1 MTTRLAST
9 PARVRLHPGVR
20 LGALLLLVATAVGC
34 SSNSGPGTPSPDG
47 GPALDADTVRFLEQ
61 STFGPT
67 EALVISVQDA
77 GFSAFLDA
85 QFAAPASS
93 LGTYPVNLEAPAVK
107 CPTGSAPTCYR
118 DTFTSFLP
126 AVQFFDNALTGN
138 DQLRQRVAFALS
150 QILVVSDGE
159 VNSTYGMAD
168 YEQLLLTDAFANYRQ
183 ILQDVTLSPAMGRY
197 LNMVNNDKANP
208 AKGTHPNENYAR
220 ELLQL
225 FSIGLAKLNP
235 DGSVVTDT
243 NGQPVPTYD
252 QSVVDGYAA
261 VFTGWTYPTVPGATQ
276 KPHNPVNYRGVME
289 AVEANHDTTAKT
301 LLSGV
306 TLPAG
311 QTAEQDLKGALD
323 ILFAH
328 PNLGPFIGKQLIQ
341 FLVTSNPSPA
351 YVARVSAAF
360 ADNGSGVR
368 GDLRAVVR
376 AILLDPEARGAVQSA
391 PSYGKLREPAL
402 LATNLGRA
410 LGVRSDG
417 VYLRNASAAMEQP
430 VYQSGSVFNFYP
442 PNYPLAGTSL
452 VSPPSTLLDSTSVL
466 TRSNFVYALLF
477 STISP
482 DTTIPGAT
490 GTSAPLTA
498 LGTSAADAG
507 ALADRLNALLMHGTM
522 SAAVRQAVVNAV
534 NAVPATDSVNRVR
547 AAAYVVGT
555 SAQYQVEQ

>member
-1 MTTRLAST
+1 MMTWLAST
-9 PARVRLHPGVR
+9 PARVRLHPAAF
-20 LGALLLLVATAVGC
+20 LGALLVLAVGC
-34 SSNSGPGTPSPDG
+34 SSSTPGTPSPDG
-47 GPALDADTVRFLEQ
+47 GLALDADTVRFLEQ

-67 EALVISVQDA
+67 EALVASVQDA
-77 GFSAFLDA
+77 GFSSFLDA
-85 QFAAPASS
+85 QFASPASS
-93 LGTYPVNLEAPAVK
+93 LGTYPVVLQAPAVK
-107 CPTGSAPTCYR
+107 CPTGSAPNCYR
-118 DTFTSFLP
+118 DSYTSFLP
-126 AVQFFDNALTGN
+126 AVQFFQNALLGN

-168 YEQLLLTDAFANYRQ
+168 YEQLLVNDAFANYRQ

-225 FSIGLAKLNP
+225 FSIGLVKLNP
-235 DGSVVTDT
+235 DGSVVMDS
-243 NGQPVPTYD
+243 NNQPVATYD

-261 VFTGWTYPTVPGATQ
+261 VFTGWTYPTMPGAAQ
-276 KPHNPVNYRGVME
+276 KPHNPTYYRGVME

-301 LLSGV
+301 LLDGA

-311 QTAEQDLKGALD
+311 QTAAQDMQGALD
-323 ILFAH
+323 VLFQH

-360 ADNGSGVR
+360 ANNGSGVR
-368 GDLRAVVR
+368 GDMQSVVR
-376 AILLDPEARGAVQSA
+376 AILLDPEARGAVQAA
-391 PSYGKLREPAL
+391 PGYGKLREPAL
-402 LATNLGRA
+402 LAANLARA
-410 LGVRSDG
+410 LGVQSDG

-430 VYQSGSVFNFYP
+430 VYQAGSVFNFYP
-442 PNYPLAGTSL
+442 PNYPLAGTTL

-477 STISP
+477 ATIPP
-482 DTTIPGAT
+482 DPTIPGAT
-490 GTSAPLTA
+490 GTSASLTA
-498 LGTSAADAG
+498 LGTTAGDAG

-522 SAAVRQAVVNAV
+522 SAPMRQSAVNAV
-534 NAVPATDSVNRVR
+534 NALPTTDSVDRVR

>member
-1 MTTRLAST
+1 MTTRPSST
-9 PARVRLHPGVR
+9 PARVRFHPGA
-20 LGALLLLVATAVGC
+20 LPCALLLLAGALGC
-34 SSNSGPGTPSPDG
+34 SSSSGTPSPDG
-47 GPALDADTVRFLEQ
+47 GPALNADTVRFLEQ

-67 EALVISVQDA
+67 EALVASVQDA
-77 GFSAFLDA
+77 GFSSFLDA
-85 QFAAPASS
+85 QFATPASS
-93 LGTYPVNLEAPAVK
+93 LGTYAVNLEPPAVK
-107 CPTGSAPTCYR
+107 CPTGSPPNCYR
-118 DTFTSFLP
+118 DSFTAFLP
-126 AVQFFDNALTGN
+126 AVQFFHNALVGN

-168 YEQLLLTDAFANYRQ
+168 YQQLLLDDAFTNYRQ

-225 FSIGLAKLNP
+225 FSIGLVKLNS
-235 DGSVVTDT
+235 DGSVVTDS
-243 NGQPVPTYD
+243 NNQPVATYD

-261 VFTGWTYPTVPGATQ
+261 VFTGWTYPTMPGVAQ
-276 KPHNPVNYRGVME
+276 KPHNPTYYRGVME
-289 AVEANHDTTAKT
+289 AVQANHDTTAKT
-301 LLSGV
+301 LLDGA

-311 QTAEQDLKGALD
+311 QTAAQDLKGALD
-323 ILFAH
+323 VLFQH

-360 ADNGSGVR
+360 ADNGAGVR
-368 GDLRAVVR
+368 GDLPAVVR
-376 AILLDPEARGAVQSA
+376 AILLDPEARGAAQSA

-402 LATNLGRA
+402 LAANLARA
-410 LGVRSDG
+410 LGVQSDG

-442 PNYPLAGTSL
+442 PNYPLAGTTL

-466 TRSNFVYALLF
+466 TRSNFIYALLF
-477 STISP
+477 ATINP
-482 DTTIPGAT
+482 DPTIPGAT

-522 SAAVRQAVVNAV
+522 SQPMRQAVVNAV
-534 NAVPATDSVNRVR
+534 NAVPTTDSLDRVR

>member
-9 PARVRLHPGVR
+9 PARVWLHPAAF
-20 LGALLLLVATAVGC
+20 LGALLLVLAVGC
-34 SSNSGPGTPSPDG
+34 SSSTPGTPSPDG
-47 GPALDADTVRFLEQ
+47 GLALDADTVRFLEQ

-67 EALVISVQDA
+67 EALVASVQDA
-77 GFSAFLDA
+77 GFSSFLDA
-85 QFAAPASS
+85 QFASPASS
-93 LGTYPVNLEAPAVK
+93 LGTYPVVLQAPAVK
-107 CPTGSAPTCYR
+107 CPTGSAPNCYR
-118 DTFTSFLP
+118 DSYTSFLP
-126 AVQFFDNALTGN
+126 AVQFFHNALLGN

-168 YEQLLLTDAFANYRQ
+168 YEQLLVNDAFANYRQ

-197 LNMVNNDKANP
+197 LNMVNNDKANA

-225 FSIGLAKLNP
+225 FSIGLVKLNP
-235 DGSVVTDT
+235 DGSVVMDA
-243 NGQPVPTYD
+243 NNQPVATYD

-261 VFTGWTYPTVPGATQ
+261 VFTGWTYPTMPGTAQ
-276 KPHNPVNYRGVME
+276 KPHNPTYYRGVME
-289 AVEANHDTTAKT
+289 AVETNHDTTAKT
-301 LLSGV
+301 LLDGA

-311 QTAEQDLKGALD
+311 QTAAQDMQGALD
-323 ILFAH
+323 VLFQH
-328 PNLGPFIGKQLIQ
+328 PNLGPFIGRQLIQ

-351 YVARVSAAF
+351 YVGRASAAF

-368 GDLRAVVR
+368 GDMQAVVR
-376 AILLDPEARGAVQSA
+376 TILLDPEARGAVQSA

-402 LATNLGRA
+402 LAANLARA
-410 LGVRSDG
+410 LGVQSDG

-430 VYQSGSVFNFYP
+430 VYQSESVFNFYP
-442 PNYPLAGTSL
+442 PNYPLAGTTL

-466 TRSNFVYALLF
+466 TRSNFIYALLF
-477 STISP
+477 ATIPP
-482 DTTIPGAT
+482 DPTIPGAT
-490 GTSAPLTA
+490 GTSASLTA
-498 LGTSAADAG
+498 LGTTAGDAG

-522 SAAVRQAVVNAV
+522 SAPMRQSVVNAV
-534 NAVPATDSVNRVR
+534 NALPATDSVDRVR

>member
-1 MTTRLAST
+1 MTTWLAST
-9 PARVRLHPGVR
+9 PARVRLHPAAF
-20 LGALLLLVATAVGC
+20 LGALLLVLAVGC
-34 SSNSGPGTPSPDG
+34 SSTTPGTPSPDG
-47 GPALDADTVRFLEQ
+47 GLALDADTVRFLEQ

-67 EALVISVQDA
+67 EALVASVQDA
-77 GFSAFLDA
+77 GFSSFLDA
-85 QFAAPASS
+85 QFASPASS
-93 LGTYPVNLEAPAVK
+93 LGTYPVVLQAPAVK
-107 CPTGSAPTCYR
+107 CPTGSAPNCYR
-118 DTFTSFLP
+118 DSYTSFLP
-126 AVQFFDNALTGN
+126 AVQFFQNALLGN

-168 YEQLLLTDAFANYRQ
+168 YEQLLVNDAFANYRQ

-225 FSIGLAKLNP
+225 FSIGLVKLNP
-235 DGSVVTDT
+235 DGSVVMDS
-243 NGQPVPTYD
+243 NNQPVATYD

-261 VFTGWTYPTVPGATQ
+261 VFTGWTYPTMPGAAQ
-276 KPHNPVNYRGVME
+276 KPHNPTYYRGVME

-301 LLSGV
+301 LLDGA

-311 QTAEQDLKGALD
+311 QTAAQDMQGALD
-323 ILFAH
+323 VLFQH
-328 PNLGPFIGKQLIQ
+328 PNLAPFIGKQLIQ

-360 ADNGSGVR
+360 ANNGSGVR
-368 GDLRAVVR
+368 GDMQAVVR
-376 AILLDPEARGAVQSA
+376 AILLDPEARGAVQAA

-402 LATNLGRA
+402 LAANLARA
-410 LGVRSDG
+410 LGVQSDG

-430 VYQSGSVFNFYP
+430 VYQAGSVFNFYP
-442 PNYPLAGTSL
+442 PNYPLAGTTL

-466 TRSNFVYALLF
+466 TRSNFIYALLF
-477 STISP
+477 ATIPP
-482 DTTIPGAT
+482 DPTIPGAT
-490 GTSAPLTA
+490 GTSASLTA
-498 LGTSAADAG
+498 LGTTAGDAG
-507 ALADRLNALLMHGTM
+507 ALADRLNALLMHGTI
-522 SAAVRQAVVNAV
+522 SAPMRQSVVNAV
-534 NAVPATDSVNRVR
+534 NALPATDSVDRVR